1 MSDNLDLVRSIYA
14 DWERGDFGSA
24 PWAHPEIQLVMI
36 GGPDPGIWT
45 GIAGMDEGWH
55 RFLDAWEGFRVV
67 ADEYR
72 ELDPGRV
79 LVLIHRSG
87 RGRTSALDVEQ
98 MGSTAADLFHID
110 DGNVARSVNYWDR
123 DRAFADL
130 GLKE

>member
-1 MSDNLDLVRSIYA
+1 MSENIDLVRSIYA
-14 DWERGDFGSA
+14 DWEGGDFGSA
-24 PWAHPEIQLVMI
+24 TWAHPEIQLVMI
-36 GGPDPGIWT
+36 GGPDPGVWT

-87 RGRTSALDVEQ
+87 RGRTSGLDVEQ

-110 DGNVARSVNYWDR
+110 DGKVTRLVNYWER

-130 GLKE
+130 GQE